1 MEEAEKLCDRVAI
14 MDSGTIVTIDS
25 PENLMALHGGNLE
38 NVYLKLTGEESCGL
52 GAAFIV
58 WQRHWLV
65 YTKLYKTSFAL
76 NFIEPALYLVAMG
89 FGLGAFVQ
97 NIHVSAVY
105 TIHRAGIVASS
116 SVFAAVYE
124 CTYGTYIRMTFQK
137 TFDAI
142 LATPVNL
149 DELVAGELIWGATK
163 SVIFGITIMF
173 VIALFGLVSSWR
185 IVLAI
190 PFVFLGGLILP
201 SFGPVLRDRAGHRTR
216 SVILH
221 ALHDTVVP
229 LFRHLLPPRRHAAD
243 GRPPCLHIAAL
254 SPCQYLPRL
263 FSGQYKLRNREHG
276 MAARCCCPSC
286 PLALQAHEKKII
298 V

>member
-1 MEEAEKLCDRVAI
+1 MQIKR
-14 MDSGTIVTIDS
+14 
-25 PENLMALHGGNLE
+25 
-38 NVYLKLTGEESCGL
+38 
-52 GAAFIV
+52 AFMV

-97 NIHVSAVY
+97 NIHGQPYIQFIAP
-105 TIHRAGIVASS
+105 GIVASS

-190 PFVFLGGLILP
+190 PFVFLGGLIFAELSVLFCAIVP
-201 SFGPVLRDRAGHRTR
+201 GIDSFSYFYTLFMT
-216 SVILH
+216 
-221 ALHDTVVP
+221 P
-229 LFRHLLPPRRHAAD
+229 LF
-243 GRPPCLHIAAL
+243 
-254 SPCQYLPRL
+254 L
-263 FSGQYKLRNREHG
+263 FSGIFFPLDAMPHVVSNLAFFSPLYHLVNICRAFSAGSIGTELG
-276 MAARCCCPSC
+276 SMVWLAAGVAL
-286 PLALQAHEKKII
+286 LAPFPFRLMKKRII

>member
-1 MEEAEKLCDRVAI
+1 MRIKR
-14 MDSGTIVTIDS
+14 
-25 PENLMALHGGNLE
+25 
-38 NVYLKLTGEESCGL
+38 
-52 GAAFIV
+52 AFMV

-76 NFIEPALYLVAMG
+76 NFVEPAVYLVAMG

-97 NIHVSAVY
+97 NIHGQPYINFIAP
-105 TIHRAGIVASS
+105 GIVASS

-149 DELVAGELIWGATK
+149 DDLVAGELIWGATK

-190 PFVFLGGLILP
+190 PFIFLGGLIFAELSVLFCAIVP
-201 SFGPVLRDRAGHRTR
+201 GIDSFSYFYTLFMT
-216 SVILH
+216 
-221 ALHDTVVP
+221 P
-229 LFRHLLPPRRHAAD
+229 LF
-243 GRPPCLHIAAL
+243 
-254 SPCQYLPRL
+254 L
-263 FSGQYKLRNREHG
+263 FSGIFFPLDAMPHVVSVLAFFSPLYHLVNICRAFSAGSINTEIGSMVWLVVVVALLAPFPFKL
-276 MAARCCCPSC
+276 MK
-286 PLALQAHEKKII
+286 KKII

>member
-1 MEEAEKLCDRVAI
+1 LRI
-14 MDSGTIVTIDS
+14 RR
-25 PENLMALHGGNLE
+25 
-38 NVYLKLTGEESCGL
+38 
-52 GAAFIV
+52 AFIV

-97 NIHVSAVY
+97 NIHGQPYIQFIAP
-105 TIHRAGIVASS
+105 GIVASS

-190 PFVFLGGLILP
+190 PFVFLGGLIFAELSVLFCAIVP
-201 SFGPVLRDRAGHRTR
+201 GIDSFSYFYTLFMT
-216 SVILH
+216 
-221 ALHDTVVP
+221 P
-229 LFRHLLPPRRHAAD
+229 LF
-243 GRPPCLHIAAL
+243 
-254 SPCQYLPRL
+254 L
-263 FSGQYKLRNREHG
+263 FSGIFFPLDA
-276 MAARCCCPSC
+276 MPPMVARLAFMS
-286 PLALQAHEKKII
+286 PLYHLVNICRAFSAGSISSEIGSMVWLLVVVALLAPLPFRLMKKKII